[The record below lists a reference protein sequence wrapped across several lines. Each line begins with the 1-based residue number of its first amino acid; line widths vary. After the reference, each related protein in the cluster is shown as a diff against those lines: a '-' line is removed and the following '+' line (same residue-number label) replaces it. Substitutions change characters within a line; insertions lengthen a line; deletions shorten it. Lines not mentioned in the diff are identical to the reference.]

1 MRKSM
6 LTLAVVATT
15 AIAATAA
22 VLATTAMAG
31 DAEIRQ
37 SIESRFPGTK
47 VTEINKSVLP
57 SIFEVVMESQQGP
70 VVAYTDDKGRYVLV
84 GDLLDIKTERNFTRE
99 RMDKLNEVKF
109 DSLPLNQAIKIVK
122 GNGKRR
128 LAVFSD
134 LDCPYC
140 KKLEAELE
148 KVDNVTVYTFLYPLP
163 MHPDAPRKSKLIW
176 CSKDRVAA
184 WNDYMQ
190 KGKVPT
196 GKGDCDNPID
206 ENLALGAK
214 LRIDG
219 TPAMIFANGKRVP
232 GYMPA
237 ARLDDMLNASEK
249 AR

>member
-15 AIAATAA
+15 AIAATTAI
-22 VLATTAMAG
+22 LATTAMAG

-109 DSLPLNQAIKIVK
+109 DSLPLKQAIKIVK

-163 MHPDAPRKSKLIW
+163 MHPDAPRKSKQIW

-190 KGKVPT
+190 KGKLPT

-237 ARLDDMLNASEK
+237 ARLDEMLNTAEK

>member
-1 MRKSM
+1 MRNLV
-6 LTLAVVATT
+6 LTLAFVATT
-15 AIAATAA
+15 A
-22 VLATTAMAG
+22 LAG
-31 DAEIRQ
+31 DADIRQ

-47 VTEINKSVLP
+47 VTEINKSMLP
-57 SIFEVVMESQQGP
+57 GFFEVVMEGRQGP
-70 VVAYTDDKGRYVLV
+70 MVAYTDEKARYVMV
-84 GDLLDIKTERNFTRE
+84 GDLLDIKSERNLTRE
-99 RMDKLNEVKF
+99 RMDKLTEVKF
-109 DSLPLNQAIKIVK
+109 ESLPLQNAIKIVK
-122 GNGKRR
+122 GDGKRR

-140 KKLEAELE
+140 KKLEAELV
-148 KVDNVTVYTFLYPLP
+148 KVDNVTIYNFPYPLP
-163 MHPDAPRKSKLIW
+163 MHSDAPRKSKLIW
-176 CSKDRVAA
+176 CSKDRAGA

-190 KGKVPT
+190 KGKLPA

-237 ARLDDMLNASEK
+237 ARLDAMLDAAEK

>member
-6 LTLAVVATT
+6 LTLALVAATAIGATAAIVATT
-15 AIAATAA
+15 AR
-22 VLATTAMAG
+22 AG

-37 SIESRFPGTK
+37 SIESRFPSTK
-47 VTEINKSVLP
+47 VTEVNKSVLP
-57 SIFEVVMESQQGP
+57 GVFEVVMEGNQGP
-70 VVAYTDDKGRYVLV
+70 MVAYTDDKGRYVMV
-84 GDLLDIKTERNFTRE
+84 GDLLDIKAERNLTRE
-99 RMDKLNEVKF
+99 RMDKLTEVKF
-109 DSLPLNQAIKIVK
+109 DSLPLHQAIKIVK

-148 KVDNVTVYTFLYPLP
+148 KVDNVTIYTFLYPLP

-176 CSKDRVAA
+176 CSKDRAAA

-190 KGKVPT
+190 KGKVPA

-219 TPAMIFANGKRVP
+219 TPAMIFASGKRVP

-237 ARLDDMLNASEK
+237 ARLDEMLTAAEK